1 MKKEVAVVT
10 GANGQ
15 LGREINKKL
24 SAFYEVIN
32 LDVSYP
38 HEKCDFH
45 HRNVDISNLD
55 AVKRLYGDINPDIVI
70 NNAGV
75 SVFSNFMTRT
85 VSELDHVYDVNLKGS
100 INMINEFAKI
110 NQGNK
115 DTKCIVNIASLYG
128 VISADPRIYTD
139 CARNSPEIY
148 AATKAGII
156 QLTKYYCVHLR
167 ELNIRVNAVSPGGI
181 FNPDAPQGDDFIKN
195 YSYRC
200 PMGRMGSA
208 EDVANGVRFL
218 VSSDSSYI
226 NGHNLVIDGG
236 SSSW

>member
-1 MKKEVAVVT
+1 MKKETVLLT
-10 GANGQ
+10 GSNGQ
-15 LGREINKKL
+15 LGREISNKL
-24 SAFYEVIN
+24 SSFYDVIH

-38 HEKCDFH
+38 QDQCSYHY
-45 HRNVDISNLD
+45 RNVDISNLD
-55 AVKRLYGDINPDIVI
+55 AVAEIYRDINPDIVI

-75 SVFSNFMTRT
+75 SVFSSFMERNIN
-85 VSELDHVYDVNLKGS
+85 ELDHVYDVNLKGT

-115 DTKCIVNIASLYG
+115 DVKRVVNIASLYG

-167 ELNIRVNAVSPGGI
+167 DFNIRVNSISPGGI

-195 YSYRC
+195 YSDRC
-200 PMGRMGSA
+200 PMGKMGSA
-208 EDVANGVRFL
+208 EDVANGVQFL
-218 VSSDSSYI
+218 VSHDSSYI
-226 NGHNLVIDGG
+226 NGHNLIIDGG